1 MGTPVRLKTLPA
13 PRIVFDTNIVVSALV
28 FGQRL
33 GWLRAAWASR
43 RAVPIACRE
52 TITELQR
59 VLLYPKFRL
68 TPADREILLG
78 DYLPYIEIVRLPV
91 PLAPLPLACRDR
103 NDVVFIHLALAGG
116 ADFLVSGD
124 RDIASLRATAPIS
137 ILSPAELRPI
147 VGPAHT
153 TPL

>member
-1 MGTPVRLKTLPA
+1 VGTPVRLKTLPA

-28 FGQRL
+28 FAQR
-33 GWLRAAWASR
+33 LRAAWASR
-43 RAVPIACRE
+43 RAGPIACRE

-103 NDVVFIHLALAGG
+103 NDIVFIHLALAGG

-124 RDIASLRATAPIS
+124 KDIASLRATAPIS

-147 VGPAHT
+147 VGPAHS